1 LSEHCKDG
9 AFIHDRV
16 GAGPTLITEPT
27 PL

>member
-1 LSEHCKDG
+1 VHCKDG

-16 GAGPTLITEPT
+16 GAGPTLIIEPT